1 MPKVMK
7 TGGIN
12 VLDNAVKI
20 RDLAQSHLAYKKQ
33 SKPKKDAEENPQDAF
48 MAEEFSDD
56 EGTPKQED
64 MIATDDLEKDYAE
77 EKVSAGLKEEIL
89 QAAMAESGRI
99 IEDAVRKAE
108 EIQNQKL
115 QEGQNEIENLRL
127 KAAEEGRKEGA
138 ETVVKEVKD
147 IAEKLEN
154 GIAGFE
160 AERAGFEAE
169 YEQQLKWLAI
179 EIAEK
184 VLAKKI
190 DQNDAEVFEMVEKA
204 VQGLKNESW
213 IRLEVS
219 KEMTVLIDKLTDFFA
234 TWEQVEVSA
243 VPTEKGEVQIET
255 PSGIVDVS
263 LKTQIANLKQYFTT
277 T

>member
-12 VLDNAVKI
+12 VLDNVVKI
-20 RDLAQSHLAYKKQ
+20 RDLAPSHLAYKKQ
-33 SKPKKDAEENPQDAF
+33 SKPKKDAEENPKDAF
-48 MAEEFSDD
+48 VAEEFAENED
-56 EGTPKQED
+56 EQKQED
-64 MIATDDLEKDYAE
+64 VIATDDLESGYTE
-77 EKVSAGLKEEIL
+77 EKIGSGIKEEIL

-108 EIQNQKL
+108 EIQSQKL
-115 QEGQNEIENLRL
+115 QEGQSEIDRL
-127 KAAEEGRKEGA
+127 KLEAVEEGRKEGA
-138 ETVVKEVKD
+138 SSVTNEIKD
-147 IAEKLEN
+147 IAEKMEN
-154 GIAGFE
+154 GIASFE

-204 VQGLKNESW
+204 VQGIKNEPW

-219 KEMTVLIDKLTDFFA
+219 KEMTALIDKLTDFFA